1 MGFTPEQIKGRI
13 KSVAKQNNAD
23 ARTLMRIYMMERFL
37 ERLAQSE
44 YRDNFIIKGG
54 ILVTAMIGVAH
65 RSTMDIDTSMKNL
78 NLSAEDALRV
88 VNQVKDIDLDDGVS
102 FEVKDV
108 SNIMDEMEYPGIRVT
123 MNANVGRL
131 ITPLKIDISTGDVI
145 TPRAIE
151 FNYDLLLE
159 DRSISLWS
167 YNLETILAEK
177 LQTVLARGILNT
189 RMRDFYDIRILLDTY
204 EDKVN
209 KAVLKD
215 AFAATCKKRGTDH
228 LQEQAEEIIKIIE
241 ANTKSKFVT
250 DAMMWFDKFS
260 CKRSDLIITVGRD
273 LVETVERRFNGKNVP
288 KTVMINNWIDEN
300 EIYPLES
307 DNERVVA
314 FKRKYGLDGKFV
326 IMYSGNIGLYYDLE
340 NLIKVVEKFG
350 AGTKTA
356 DGREVVFAFV
366 GAGSVLKT
374 LEDYVAEHNMENV
387 VFIPYQD
394 KADLIY
400 SLNAGDVHWCV
411 NAKGI
416 KGVSCPSKYY
426 GLASAARPVIG
437 VLESGSEIR
446 CIIEDTKGGL
456 CCEPG
461 EYDKVEENIRWFIN
475 RLSKNYLDLLV
486 AVLMYHRGQASID

>member
-37 ERLAQSE
+37 ERLTQSE

-65 RSTMDIDTSMKNL
+65 RSTMDIDTSMNNL

-159 DRSISLWS
+159 DRSIKLWS

-189 RMRDFYDIRILLDTY
+189 RMRDFYDIRMLLDTY

-215 AFAATCKKRGTDH
+215 AFAATCKKRGTDN
-228 LQEQAEEIIKIIE
+228 LQEQAEEIVKIIE
-241 ANTKSKFVT
+241 ADEQIQVLWRAYQKKYSYAADIDYASVIRGVRKLM
-250 DAMMWFDKFS
+250 D
-260 CKRSDLIITVGRD
+260 
-273 LVETVERRFNGKNVP
+273 
-288 KTVMINNWIDEN
+288 WI
-300 EIYPLES
+300 
-307 DNERVVA
+307 R
-314 FKRKYGLDGKFV
+314 
-326 IMYSGNIGLYYDLE
+326 
-340 NLIKVVEKFG
+340 
-350 AGTKTA
+350 
-356 DGREVVFAFV
+356 
-366 GAGSVLKT
+366 
-374 LEDYVAEHNMENV
+374 
-387 VFIPYQD
+387 
-394 KADLIY
+394 
-400 SLNAGDVHWCV
+400 
-411 NAKGI
+411 
-416 KGVSCPSKYY
+416 
-426 GLASAARPVIG
+426 
-437 VLESGSEIR
+437 
-446 CIIEDTKGGL
+446 
-456 CCEPG
+456 
-461 EYDKVEENIRWFIN
+461 
-475 RLSKNYLDLLV
+475 
-486 AVLMYHRGQASID
+486 

>member
-23 ARTLMRIYMMERFL
+23 ARTLMRIYMKERFL

-159 DRSISLWS
+159 DRSIKLWS

-189 RMRDFYDIRILLDTY
+189 RMRDFYDIRMLVDTY

-215 AFAATCKKRGTDH
+215 AFAATCKKRGTDN
-228 LQEQAEEIIKIIE
+228 LQEQAEEIVKIIE
-241 ANTKSKFVT
+241 ADEQIQVLWRAYQKKYSYAADIDYASVIRGVRKLM
-250 DAMMWFDKFS
+250 D
-260 CKRSDLIITVGRD
+260 
-273 LVETVERRFNGKNVP
+273 
-288 KTVMINNWIDEN
+288 WI
-300 EIYPLES
+300 
-307 DNERVVA
+307 R
-314 FKRKYGLDGKFV
+314 
-326 IMYSGNIGLYYDLE
+326 
-340 NLIKVVEKFG
+340 
-350 AGTKTA
+350 
-356 DGREVVFAFV
+356 
-366 GAGSVLKT
+366 
-374 LEDYVAEHNMENV
+374 
-387 VFIPYQD
+387 
-394 KADLIY
+394 
-400 SLNAGDVHWCV
+400 
-411 NAKGI
+411 
-416 KGVSCPSKYY
+416 
-426 GLASAARPVIG
+426 
-437 VLESGSEIR
+437 
-446 CIIEDTKGGL
+446 
-456 CCEPG
+456 
-461 EYDKVEENIRWFIN
+461 
-475 RLSKNYLDLLV
+475 
-486 AVLMYHRGQASID
+486 

>member
-189 RMRDFYDIRILLDTY
+189 RMRDFYDIRMLLDTY

-228 LQEQAEEIIKIIE
+228 LQEQAEEIIKII
-241 ANTKSKFVT
+241 
-250 DAMMWFDKFS
+250 DADEQLQVLWRAYQKKYSYAAEIDYAS
-260 CKRSDLIITVGRD
+260 VI
-273 LVETVERRFNGKNVP
+273 NGVRKL
-288 KTVMINNWIDEN
+288 MDWI
-300 EIYPLES
+300 
-307 DNERVVA
+307 R
-314 FKRKYGLDGKFV
+314 
-326 IMYSGNIGLYYDLE
+326 
-340 NLIKVVEKFG
+340 
-350 AGTKTA
+350 
-356 DGREVVFAFV
+356 
-366 GAGSVLKT
+366 
-374 LEDYVAEHNMENV
+374 
-387 VFIPYQD
+387 
-394 KADLIY
+394 
-400 SLNAGDVHWCV
+400 
-411 NAKGI
+411 
-416 KGVSCPSKYY
+416 
-426 GLASAARPVIG
+426 
-437 VLESGSEIR
+437 
-446 CIIEDTKGGL
+446 
-456 CCEPG
+456 
-461 EYDKVEENIRWFIN
+461 
-475 RLSKNYLDLLV
+475 
-486 AVLMYHRGQASID
+486 

>member
-189 RMRDFYDIRILLDTY
+189 RMRDFYDIRMLLDTY

-215 AFAATCKKRGTDH
+215 AFAATCKKRGTNH

-241 ANTKSKFVT
+241 ADEQLQVLWRAYQKKYSYAAEIDYASVISGVRKL
-250 DAMMWFDKFS
+250 M
-260 CKRSDLIITVGRD
+260 
-273 LVETVERRFNGKNVP
+273 
-288 KTVMINNWIDEN
+288 NWI
-300 EIYPLES
+300 
-307 DNERVVA
+307 R
-314 FKRKYGLDGKFV
+314 
-326 IMYSGNIGLYYDLE
+326 
-340 NLIKVVEKFG
+340 
-350 AGTKTA
+350 
-356 DGREVVFAFV
+356 
-366 GAGSVLKT
+366 
-374 LEDYVAEHNMENV
+374 
-387 VFIPYQD
+387 
-394 KADLIY
+394 
-400 SLNAGDVHWCV
+400 
-411 NAKGI
+411 
-416 KGVSCPSKYY
+416 
-426 GLASAARPVIG
+426 
-437 VLESGSEIR
+437 
-446 CIIEDTKGGL
+446 
-456 CCEPG
+456 
-461 EYDKVEENIRWFIN
+461 
-475 RLSKNYLDLLV
+475 
-486 AVLMYHRGQASID
+486 

>member
-102 FEVKDV
+102 FDVKDV

-131 ITPLKIDISTGDVI
+131 ITPLKIDISTGDMI

-189 RMRDFYDIRILLDTY
+189 RMRDFYDIRMLLDTY

-241 ANTKSKFVT
+241 ADEQLQVLWRAYQKKYSYAAEIDYASV
-250 DAMMWFDKFS
+250 
-260 CKRSDLIITVGRD
+260 I
-273 LVETVERRFNGKNVP
+273 NGVRKL
-288 KTVMINNWIDEN
+288 MDWI
-300 EIYPLES
+300 
-307 DNERVVA
+307 R
-314 FKRKYGLDGKFV
+314 
-326 IMYSGNIGLYYDLE
+326 
-340 NLIKVVEKFG
+340 
-350 AGTKTA
+350 
-356 DGREVVFAFV
+356 
-366 GAGSVLKT
+366 
-374 LEDYVAEHNMENV
+374 
-387 VFIPYQD
+387 
-394 KADLIY
+394 
-400 SLNAGDVHWCV
+400 
-411 NAKGI
+411 
-416 KGVSCPSKYY
+416 
-426 GLASAARPVIG
+426 
-437 VLESGSEIR
+437 
-446 CIIEDTKGGL
+446 
-456 CCEPG
+456 
-461 EYDKVEENIRWFIN
+461 
-475 RLSKNYLDLLV
+475 
-486 AVLMYHRGQASID
+486 

>member
-177 LQTVLARGILNT
+177 SQTVLARGILNT
-189 RMRDFYDIRILLDTY
+189 RMRDFYDIRMLLDTY

-241 ANTKSKFVT
+241 ADEQLQVLWRAYQKKYSYAAEIDYASVISGVRKLM
-250 DAMMWFDKFS
+250 D
-260 CKRSDLIITVGRD
+260 
-273 LVETVERRFNGKNVP
+273 
-288 KTVMINNWIDEN
+288 WI
-300 EIYPLES
+300 
-307 DNERVVA
+307 R
-314 FKRKYGLDGKFV
+314 
-326 IMYSGNIGLYYDLE
+326 
-340 NLIKVVEKFG
+340 
-350 AGTKTA
+350 
-356 DGREVVFAFV
+356 
-366 GAGSVLKT
+366 
-374 LEDYVAEHNMENV
+374 
-387 VFIPYQD
+387 
-394 KADLIY
+394 
-400 SLNAGDVHWCV
+400 
-411 NAKGI
+411 
-416 KGVSCPSKYY
+416 
-426 GLASAARPVIG
+426 
-437 VLESGSEIR
+437 
-446 CIIEDTKGGL
+446 
-456 CCEPG
+456 
-461 EYDKVEENIRWFIN
+461 
-475 RLSKNYLDLLV
+475 
-486 AVLMYHRGQASID
+486 

>member
-189 RMRDFYDIRILLDTY
+189 RMRDFYDIRMLLDTY

-215 AFAATCKKRGTDH
+215 AFAATCKKRETDH

-241 ANTKSKFVT
+241 ADEQLQVLWRAYQKKYSYAADIDYASVISGVRKLM
-250 DAMMWFDKFS
+250 D
-260 CKRSDLIITVGRD
+260 
-273 LVETVERRFNGKNVP
+273 
-288 KTVMINNWIDEN
+288 WI
-300 EIYPLES
+300 
-307 DNERVVA
+307 R
-314 FKRKYGLDGKFV
+314 
-326 IMYSGNIGLYYDLE
+326 
-340 NLIKVVEKFG
+340 
-350 AGTKTA
+350 
-356 DGREVVFAFV
+356 
-366 GAGSVLKT
+366 
-374 LEDYVAEHNMENV
+374 
-387 VFIPYQD
+387 
-394 KADLIY
+394 
-400 SLNAGDVHWCV
+400 
-411 NAKGI
+411 
-416 KGVSCPSKYY
+416 
-426 GLASAARPVIG
+426 
-437 VLESGSEIR
+437 
-446 CIIEDTKGGL
+446 
-456 CCEPG
+456 
-461 EYDKVEENIRWFIN
+461 
-475 RLSKNYLDLLV
+475 
-486 AVLMYHRGQASID
+486 

>member
-88 VNQVKDIDLDDGVS
+88 VNRVKDIDLDDGVS
-102 FEVKDV
+102 FDVKDV

-177 LQTVLARGILNT
+177 LQTVLARGIVNT
-189 RMRDFYDIRILLDTY
+189 RMRDFYDIRMLVDTY

-241 ANTKSKFVT
+241 ADEQLQVLWRAYQKKYSYAAEIDYASVISGVRKLM
-250 DAMMWFDKFS
+250 D
-260 CKRSDLIITVGRD
+260 
-273 LVETVERRFNGKNVP
+273 
-288 KTVMINNWIDEN
+288 WI
-300 EIYPLES
+300 
-307 DNERVVA
+307 R
-314 FKRKYGLDGKFV
+314 
-326 IMYSGNIGLYYDLE
+326 
-340 NLIKVVEKFG
+340 
-350 AGTKTA
+350 
-356 DGREVVFAFV
+356 
-366 GAGSVLKT
+366 
-374 LEDYVAEHNMENV
+374 
-387 VFIPYQD
+387 
-394 KADLIY
+394 
-400 SLNAGDVHWCV
+400 
-411 NAKGI
+411 
-416 KGVSCPSKYY
+416 
-426 GLASAARPVIG
+426 
-437 VLESGSEIR
+437 
-446 CIIEDTKGGL
+446 
-456 CCEPG
+456 
-461 EYDKVEENIRWFIN
+461 
-475 RLSKNYLDLLV
+475 
-486 AVLMYHRGQASID
+486 

>member
-78 NLSAEDALRV
+78 NLSAEGALRV
-88 VNQVKDIDLDDGVS
+88 VNRVKDIDLDDGVS

-189 RMRDFYDIRILLDTY
+189 RMRDFYDIRMLLDTY

-241 ANTKSKFVT
+241 ADEQLQVLWRAYQKKYSYAADIDYASVISGVRKLM
-250 DAMMWFDKFS
+250 D
-260 CKRSDLIITVGRD
+260 
-273 LVETVERRFNGKNVP
+273 
-288 KTVMINNWIDEN
+288 WI
-300 EIYPLES
+300 
-307 DNERVVA
+307 R
-314 FKRKYGLDGKFV
+314 
-326 IMYSGNIGLYYDLE
+326 
-340 NLIKVVEKFG
+340 
-350 AGTKTA
+350 
-356 DGREVVFAFV
+356 
-366 GAGSVLKT
+366 
-374 LEDYVAEHNMENV
+374 
-387 VFIPYQD
+387 
-394 KADLIY
+394 
-400 SLNAGDVHWCV
+400 
-411 NAKGI
+411 
-416 KGVSCPSKYY
+416 
-426 GLASAARPVIG
+426 
-437 VLESGSEIR
+437 
-446 CIIEDTKGGL
+446 
-456 CCEPG
+456 
-461 EYDKVEENIRWFIN
+461 
-475 RLSKNYLDLLV
+475 
-486 AVLMYHRGQASID
+486 

>member
-37 ERLAQSE
+37 ERLTQSE

-189 RMRDFYDIRILLDTY
+189 RMRDFYDIRMLLDTY

-215 AFAATCKKRGTDH
+215 AFAATCKKRGTDN

-241 ANTKSKFVT
+241 ADEQLQVLWRAYQKKYSYAADIDYASVISGVRKLMDWIRQVTIENRIASK
-250 DAMMWFDKFS
+250 ALQGSSWF
-260 CKRSDLIITVGRD
+260 RT
-273 LVETVERRFNGKNVP
+273 
-288 KTVMINNWIDEN
+288 
-300 EIYPLES
+300 
-307 DNERVVA
+307 
-314 FKRKYGLDGKFV
+314 DGKPCRAYFFA
-326 IMYSGNIGLYYDLE
+326 IFS
-340 NLIKVVEKFG
+340 KKF
-350 AGTKTA
+350 
-356 DGREVVFAFV
+356 
-366 GAGSVLKT
+366 L
-374 LEDYVAEHNMENV
+374 
-387 VFIPYQD
+387 P
-394 KADLIY
+394 
-400 SLNAGDVHWCV
+400 
-411 NAKGI
+411 
-416 KGVSCPSKYY
+416 
-426 GLASAARPVIG
+426 
-437 VLESGSEIR
+437 
-446 CIIEDTKGGL
+446 
-456 CCEPG
+456 
-461 EYDKVEENIRWFIN
+461 
-475 RLSKNYLDLLV
+475 LS
-486 AVLMYHRGQASID
+486 

>member
-13 KSVAKQNNAD
+13 KSVAKQNNAA

-189 RMRDFYDIRILLDTY
+189 RMRDFYDIRMLLNTY

-228 LQEQAEEIIKIIE
+228 LQEQAEDIIKII
-241 ANTKSKFVT
+241 
-250 DAMMWFDKFS
+250 DADEQLQVLWRAYQKKYSYAAEIDYASVISGVRKLMD
-260 CKRSDLIITVGRD
+260 
-273 LVETVERRFNGKNVP
+273 
-288 KTVMINNWIDEN
+288 WI
-300 EIYPLES
+300 
-307 DNERVVA
+307 R
-314 FKRKYGLDGKFV
+314 
-326 IMYSGNIGLYYDLE
+326 
-340 NLIKVVEKFG
+340 
-350 AGTKTA
+350 
-356 DGREVVFAFV
+356 
-366 GAGSVLKT
+366 
-374 LEDYVAEHNMENV
+374 
-387 VFIPYQD
+387 
-394 KADLIY
+394 
-400 SLNAGDVHWCV
+400 
-411 NAKGI
+411 
-416 KGVSCPSKYY
+416 
-426 GLASAARPVIG
+426 
-437 VLESGSEIR
+437 
-446 CIIEDTKGGL
+446 
-456 CCEPG
+456 
-461 EYDKVEENIRWFIN
+461 
-475 RLSKNYLDLLV
+475 
-486 AVLMYHRGQASID
+486 

>member
-54 ILVTAMIGVAH
+54 ILVTAMIGVSH

-177 LQTVLARGILNT
+177 LQTVLARGILNS
-189 RMRDFYDIRILLDTY
+189 RMRDFYDIRMLLDTY

-241 ANTKSKFVT
+241 ANEQLQVLWRAYQKKYSYAADIDYASVISGVRKLM
-250 DAMMWFDKFS
+250 D
-260 CKRSDLIITVGRD
+260 
-273 LVETVERRFNGKNVP
+273 
-288 KTVMINNWIDEN
+288 WI
-300 EIYPLES
+300 
-307 DNERVVA
+307 R
-314 FKRKYGLDGKFV
+314 
-326 IMYSGNIGLYYDLE
+326 
-340 NLIKVVEKFG
+340 
-350 AGTKTA
+350 
-356 DGREVVFAFV
+356 
-366 GAGSVLKT
+366 
-374 LEDYVAEHNMENV
+374 
-387 VFIPYQD
+387 
-394 KADLIY
+394 
-400 SLNAGDVHWCV
+400 
-411 NAKGI
+411 
-416 KGVSCPSKYY
+416 
-426 GLASAARPVIG
+426 
-437 VLESGSEIR
+437 
-446 CIIEDTKGGL
+446 
-456 CCEPG
+456 
-461 EYDKVEENIRWFIN
+461 
-475 RLSKNYLDLLV
+475 
-486 AVLMYHRGQASID
+486 

>member
-37 ERLAQSE
+37 ERLTQSE

-65 RSTMDIDTSMKNL
+65 RSTMDIDTSMNNL

-189 RMRDFYDIRILLDTY
+189 RMRDFYDIRMLVDTY

-215 AFAATCKKRGTDH
+215 AFAATCKKRGTDN
-228 LQEQAEEIIKIIE
+228 LQEQAEEIVKIIE
-241 ANTKSKFVT
+241 ADEQIQVLWRAYQKKYSYAADIDYASVIRGVRKLM
-250 DAMMWFDKFS
+250 D
-260 CKRSDLIITVGRD
+260 
-273 LVETVERRFNGKNVP
+273 
-288 KTVMINNWIDEN
+288 WI
-300 EIYPLES
+300 
-307 DNERVVA
+307 R
-314 FKRKYGLDGKFV
+314 
-326 IMYSGNIGLYYDLE
+326 
-340 NLIKVVEKFG
+340 
-350 AGTKTA
+350 
-356 DGREVVFAFV
+356 
-366 GAGSVLKT
+366 
-374 LEDYVAEHNMENV
+374 
-387 VFIPYQD
+387 
-394 KADLIY
+394 
-400 SLNAGDVHWCV
+400 
-411 NAKGI
+411 
-416 KGVSCPSKYY
+416 
-426 GLASAARPVIG
+426 
-437 VLESGSEIR
+437 
-446 CIIEDTKGGL
+446 
-456 CCEPG
+456 
-461 EYDKVEENIRWFIN
+461 
-475 RLSKNYLDLLV
+475 
-486 AVLMYHRGQASID
+486 

>member
-189 RMRDFYDIRILLDTY
+189 RMRDFYDIRMLLDTY
-204 EDKVN
+204 EDKAN

-241 ANTKSKFVT
+241 ADEQLRVLWRAYQKKYSYAAEIDYASVISGVRKLM
-250 DAMMWFDKFS
+250 D
-260 CKRSDLIITVGRD
+260 
-273 LVETVERRFNGKNVP
+273 
-288 KTVMINNWIDEN
+288 WI
-300 EIYPLES
+300 
-307 DNERVVA
+307 R
-314 FKRKYGLDGKFV
+314 
-326 IMYSGNIGLYYDLE
+326 
-340 NLIKVVEKFG
+340 
-350 AGTKTA
+350 
-356 DGREVVFAFV
+356 
-366 GAGSVLKT
+366 
-374 LEDYVAEHNMENV
+374 
-387 VFIPYQD
+387 
-394 KADLIY
+394 
-400 SLNAGDVHWCV
+400 
-411 NAKGI
+411 
-416 KGVSCPSKYY
+416 
-426 GLASAARPVIG
+426 
-437 VLESGSEIR
+437 
-446 CIIEDTKGGL
+446 
-456 CCEPG
+456 
-461 EYDKVEENIRWFIN
+461 
-475 RLSKNYLDLLV
+475 
-486 AVLMYHRGQASID
+486 

>member
-78 NLSAEDALRV
+78 NLSAEDALQV

-102 FEVKDV
+102 FDVKDV

-123 MNANVGRL
+123 MNANVGKL

-189 RMRDFYDIRILLDTY
+189 RMRDFYDIRMLLDTY

-241 ANTKSKFVT
+241 ANEQLQVLWRAYQKKYSYAADIDYASVISGVRKLM
-250 DAMMWFDKFS
+250 D
-260 CKRSDLIITVGRD
+260 
-273 LVETVERRFNGKNVP
+273 
-288 KTVMINNWIDEN
+288 WI
-300 EIYPLES
+300 
-307 DNERVVA
+307 R
-314 FKRKYGLDGKFV
+314 
-326 IMYSGNIGLYYDLE
+326 
-340 NLIKVVEKFG
+340 
-350 AGTKTA
+350 
-356 DGREVVFAFV
+356 
-366 GAGSVLKT
+366 
-374 LEDYVAEHNMENV
+374 
-387 VFIPYQD
+387 
-394 KADLIY
+394 
-400 SLNAGDVHWCV
+400 
-411 NAKGI
+411 
-416 KGVSCPSKYY
+416 
-426 GLASAARPVIG
+426 
-437 VLESGSEIR
+437 
-446 CIIEDTKGGL
+446 
-456 CCEPG
+456 
-461 EYDKVEENIRWFIN
+461 
-475 RLSKNYLDLLV
+475 
-486 AVLMYHRGQASID
+486 

>member
-37 ERLAQSE
+37 ERLARSE

-189 RMRDFYDIRILLDTY
+189 RMRDFYDIRMLLDTY

-241 ANTKSKFVT
+241 ADEQLQVLWRAYQKKYSYAAEMDYASVISGVRKL
-250 DAMMWFDKFS
+250 M
-260 CKRSDLIITVGRD
+260 
-273 LVETVERRFNGKNVP
+273 
-288 KTVMINNWIDEN
+288 NWI
-300 EIYPLES
+300 
-307 DNERVVA
+307 R
-314 FKRKYGLDGKFV
+314 
-326 IMYSGNIGLYYDLE
+326 
-340 NLIKVVEKFG
+340 
-350 AGTKTA
+350 
-356 DGREVVFAFV
+356 
-366 GAGSVLKT
+366 
-374 LEDYVAEHNMENV
+374 
-387 VFIPYQD
+387 
-394 KADLIY
+394 
-400 SLNAGDVHWCV
+400 
-411 NAKGI
+411 
-416 KGVSCPSKYY
+416 
-426 GLASAARPVIG
+426 
-437 VLESGSEIR
+437 
-446 CIIEDTKGGL
+446 
-456 CCEPG
+456 
-461 EYDKVEENIRWFIN
+461 
-475 RLSKNYLDLLV
+475 
-486 AVLMYHRGQASID
+486 

>member
-159 DRSISLWS
+159 DPSISLWS

-189 RMRDFYDIRILLDTY
+189 RMRDFYDIRMLLDTY

-241 ANTKSKFVT
+241 ADEQLQVLWRAYQKKYSYAAEIDYASV
-250 DAMMWFDKFS
+250 
-260 CKRSDLIITVGRD
+260 IRD
-273 LVETVERRFNGKNVP
+273 VRKL
-288 KTVMINNWIDEN
+288 MDWI
-300 EIYPLES
+300 
-307 DNERVVA
+307 R
-314 FKRKYGLDGKFV
+314 
-326 IMYSGNIGLYYDLE
+326 
-340 NLIKVVEKFG
+340 
-350 AGTKTA
+350 
-356 DGREVVFAFV
+356 
-366 GAGSVLKT
+366 
-374 LEDYVAEHNMENV
+374 
-387 VFIPYQD
+387 
-394 KADLIY
+394 
-400 SLNAGDVHWCV
+400 
-411 NAKGI
+411 
-416 KGVSCPSKYY
+416 
-426 GLASAARPVIG
+426 
-437 VLESGSEIR
+437 
-446 CIIEDTKGGL
+446 
-456 CCEPG
+456 
-461 EYDKVEENIRWFIN
+461 
-475 RLSKNYLDLLV
+475 
-486 AVLMYHRGQASID
+486 

>member
-23 ARTLMRIYMMERFL
+23 ARTLMRIYMIERFL

-189 RMRDFYDIRILLDTY
+189 RMRDFYDIRMLLDTY

-241 ANTKSKFVT
+241 ADEQLQVLWRAYQKKYSYAAEIDYASVISGVRKLM
-250 DAMMWFDKFS
+250 D
-260 CKRSDLIITVGRD
+260 
-273 LVETVERRFNGKNVP
+273 
-288 KTVMINNWIDEN
+288 WI
-300 EIYPLES
+300 
-307 DNERVVA
+307 R
-314 FKRKYGLDGKFV
+314 
-326 IMYSGNIGLYYDLE
+326 
-340 NLIKVVEKFG
+340 
-350 AGTKTA
+350 
-356 DGREVVFAFV
+356 
-366 GAGSVLKT
+366 
-374 LEDYVAEHNMENV
+374 
-387 VFIPYQD
+387 
-394 KADLIY
+394 
-400 SLNAGDVHWCV
+400 
-411 NAKGI
+411 
-416 KGVSCPSKYY
+416 
-426 GLASAARPVIG
+426 
-437 VLESGSEIR
+437 
-446 CIIEDTKGGL
+446 
-456 CCEPG
+456 
-461 EYDKVEENIRWFIN
+461 
-475 RLSKNYLDLLV
+475 
-486 AVLMYHRGQASID
+486 

>member
-189 RMRDFYDIRILLDTY
+189 RMRDFYDIRMLLDTY

-241 ANTKSKFVT
+241 ADEQLQVLWRAYQKKYSYAAEIDYASVI
-250 DAMMWFDKFS
+250 S
-260 CKRSDLIITVGRD
+260 GVGKLMD
-273 LVETVERRFNGKNVP
+273 
-288 KTVMINNWIDEN
+288 WI
-300 EIYPLES
+300 
-307 DNERVVA
+307 R
-314 FKRKYGLDGKFV
+314 
-326 IMYSGNIGLYYDLE
+326 
-340 NLIKVVEKFG
+340 
-350 AGTKTA
+350 
-356 DGREVVFAFV
+356 
-366 GAGSVLKT
+366 
-374 LEDYVAEHNMENV
+374 
-387 VFIPYQD
+387 
-394 KADLIY
+394 
-400 SLNAGDVHWCV
+400 
-411 NAKGI
+411 
-416 KGVSCPSKYY
+416 
-426 GLASAARPVIG
+426 
-437 VLESGSEIR
+437 
-446 CIIEDTKGGL
+446 
-456 CCEPG
+456 
-461 EYDKVEENIRWFIN
+461 
-475 RLSKNYLDLLV
+475 
-486 AVLMYHRGQASID
+486 

>member
-1 MGFTPEQIKGRI
+1 MGFTHEQIKGRI

-102 FEVKDV
+102 FEVKDA

-123 MNANVGRL
+123 MNANVGKL

-189 RMRDFYDIRILLDTY
+189 RMRDFYDIRMLLDTY

-241 ANTKSKFVT
+241 ADEQLQVLWRAYQKKYSYAAEIDYASVISGVRKL
-250 DAMMWFDKFS
+250 M
-260 CKRSDLIITVGRD
+260 
-273 LVETVERRFNGKNVP
+273 
-288 KTVMINNWIDEN
+288 NWI
-300 EIYPLES
+300 
-307 DNERVVA
+307 R
-314 FKRKYGLDGKFV
+314 
-326 IMYSGNIGLYYDLE
+326 
-340 NLIKVVEKFG
+340 
-350 AGTKTA
+350 
-356 DGREVVFAFV
+356 
-366 GAGSVLKT
+366 
-374 LEDYVAEHNMENV
+374 
-387 VFIPYQD
+387 
-394 KADLIY
+394 
-400 SLNAGDVHWCV
+400 
-411 NAKGI
+411 
-416 KGVSCPSKYY
+416 
-426 GLASAARPVIG
+426 
-437 VLESGSEIR
+437 
-446 CIIEDTKGGL
+446 
-456 CCEPG
+456 
-461 EYDKVEENIRWFIN
+461 
-475 RLSKNYLDLLV
+475 
-486 AVLMYHRGQASID
+486 

>member
-159 DRSISLWS
+159 DRSIKLWS

-189 RMRDFYDIRILLDTY
+189 RMRDFYDIRMLLDTY

-241 ANTKSKFVT
+241 ANEQLQVLWRAYQKKYSYAADIDYASVISGVRKLM
-250 DAMMWFDKFS
+250 D
-260 CKRSDLIITVGRD
+260 
-273 LVETVERRFNGKNVP
+273 
-288 KTVMINNWIDEN
+288 WI
-300 EIYPLES
+300 
-307 DNERVVA
+307 R
-314 FKRKYGLDGKFV
+314 
-326 IMYSGNIGLYYDLE
+326 
-340 NLIKVVEKFG
+340 
-350 AGTKTA
+350 
-356 DGREVVFAFV
+356 
-366 GAGSVLKT
+366 
-374 LEDYVAEHNMENV
+374 
-387 VFIPYQD
+387 
-394 KADLIY
+394 
-400 SLNAGDVHWCV
+400 
-411 NAKGI
+411 
-416 KGVSCPSKYY
+416 
-426 GLASAARPVIG
+426 
-437 VLESGSEIR
+437 
-446 CIIEDTKGGL
+446 
-456 CCEPG
+456 
-461 EYDKVEENIRWFIN
+461 
-475 RLSKNYLDLLV
+475 
-486 AVLMYHRGQASID
+486 

>member
-1 MGFTPEQIKGRI
+1 MGYTPEQIKGRI
-13 KSVAKQNNAD
+13 KNVAKQNNAD

-189 RMRDFYDIRILLDTY
+189 RMRDFYDIRMLLDTY

-209 KAVLKD
+209 KVVLKD
-215 AFAATCKKRGTDH
+215 AFAATCNKRGTNH

-241 ANTKSKFVT
+241 ADEQLRVLWRAYQKKYSYAAEIDYASVISGVRKLM
-250 DAMMWFDKFS
+250 D
-260 CKRSDLIITVGRD
+260 
-273 LVETVERRFNGKNVP
+273 
-288 KTVMINNWIDEN
+288 WI
-300 EIYPLES
+300 
-307 DNERVVA
+307 R
-314 FKRKYGLDGKFV
+314 
-326 IMYSGNIGLYYDLE
+326 
-340 NLIKVVEKFG
+340 
-350 AGTKTA
+350 
-356 DGREVVFAFV
+356 
-366 GAGSVLKT
+366 
-374 LEDYVAEHNMENV
+374 
-387 VFIPYQD
+387 
-394 KADLIY
+394 
-400 SLNAGDVHWCV
+400 
-411 NAKGI
+411 
-416 KGVSCPSKYY
+416 
-426 GLASAARPVIG
+426 
-437 VLESGSEIR
+437 
-446 CIIEDTKGGL
+446 
-456 CCEPG
+456 
-461 EYDKVEENIRWFIN
+461 
-475 RLSKNYLDLLV
+475 
-486 AVLMYHRGQASID
+486 

>member
-102 FEVKDV
+102 FDVKDV

-189 RMRDFYDIRILLDTY
+189 RMRDFYDIRMLLDTY

-209 KAVLKD
+209 KTVLKD

-241 ANTKSKFVT
+241 ADEQLQVLWRAYQKKYSYAADIDYASVISGVRKLM
-250 DAMMWFDKFS
+250 D
-260 CKRSDLIITVGRD
+260 
-273 LVETVERRFNGKNVP
+273 
-288 KTVMINNWIDEN
+288 WI
-300 EIYPLES
+300 
-307 DNERVVA
+307 R
-314 FKRKYGLDGKFV
+314 
-326 IMYSGNIGLYYDLE
+326 
-340 NLIKVVEKFG
+340 
-350 AGTKTA
+350 
-356 DGREVVFAFV
+356 
-366 GAGSVLKT
+366 
-374 LEDYVAEHNMENV
+374 
-387 VFIPYQD
+387 
-394 KADLIY
+394 
-400 SLNAGDVHWCV
+400 
-411 NAKGI
+411 
-416 KGVSCPSKYY
+416 
-426 GLASAARPVIG
+426 
-437 VLESGSEIR
+437 
-446 CIIEDTKGGL
+446 
-456 CCEPG
+456 
-461 EYDKVEENIRWFIN
+461 
-475 RLSKNYLDLLV
+475 
-486 AVLMYHRGQASID
+486 

>member
-123 MNANVGRL
+123 MNANVGKL

-189 RMRDFYDIRILLDTY
+189 RMRDFYDIRMLVDTY

-215 AFAATCKKRGTDH
+215 AFAATCKKRETDH

-241 ANTKSKFVT
+241 ADEQLQVLWRAYQKKYSYAAEIDYASV
-250 DAMMWFDKFS
+250 
-260 CKRSDLIITVGRD
+260 I
-273 LVETVERRFNGKNVP
+273 NGVRKL
-288 KTVMINNWIDEN
+288 MDWI
-300 EIYPLES
+300 
-307 DNERVVA
+307 R
-314 FKRKYGLDGKFV
+314 
-326 IMYSGNIGLYYDLE
+326 
-340 NLIKVVEKFG
+340 
-350 AGTKTA
+350 
-356 DGREVVFAFV
+356 
-366 GAGSVLKT
+366 
-374 LEDYVAEHNMENV
+374 
-387 VFIPYQD
+387 
-394 KADLIY
+394 
-400 SLNAGDVHWCV
+400 
-411 NAKGI
+411 
-416 KGVSCPSKYY
+416 
-426 GLASAARPVIG
+426 
-437 VLESGSEIR
+437 
-446 CIIEDTKGGL
+446 
-456 CCEPG
+456 
-461 EYDKVEENIRWFIN
+461 
-475 RLSKNYLDLLV
+475 
-486 AVLMYHRGQASID
+486 

>member
-189 RMRDFYDIRILLDTY
+189 RMRDFYDIRMLLDTY

-241 ANTKSKFVT
+241 ANEQLQVLWRAYEKKYSYAADIDYASVISGVRKL
-250 DAMMWFDKFS
+250 M
-260 CKRSDLIITVGRD
+260 
-273 LVETVERRFNGKNVP
+273 E
-288 KTVMINNWIDEN
+288 WI
-300 EIYPLES
+300 
-307 DNERVVA
+307 R
-314 FKRKYGLDGKFV
+314 
-326 IMYSGNIGLYYDLE
+326 
-340 NLIKVVEKFG
+340 
-350 AGTKTA
+350 
-356 DGREVVFAFV
+356 
-366 GAGSVLKT
+366 
-374 LEDYVAEHNMENV
+374 
-387 VFIPYQD
+387 
-394 KADLIY
+394 
-400 SLNAGDVHWCV
+400 
-411 NAKGI
+411 
-416 KGVSCPSKYY
+416 
-426 GLASAARPVIG
+426 
-437 VLESGSEIR
+437 
-446 CIIEDTKGGL
+446 
-456 CCEPG
+456 
-461 EYDKVEENIRWFIN
+461 
-475 RLSKNYLDLLV
+475 
-486 AVLMYHRGQASID
+486 

>member
-189 RMRDFYDIRILLDTY
+189 RMRDFYDIRMLLDTY

-215 AFAATCKKRGTDH
+215 AFAATCKKRGTDN
-228 LQEQAEEIIKIIE
+228 LQEQAEEIVKIIE
-241 ANTKSKFVT
+241 ADEQIQVLWRAYQKKYSYAAEIDYASVISGVRKLM
-250 DAMMWFDKFS
+250 D
-260 CKRSDLIITVGRD
+260 
-273 LVETVERRFNGKNVP
+273 
-288 KTVMINNWIDEN
+288 WI
-300 EIYPLES
+300 
-307 DNERVVA
+307 R
-314 FKRKYGLDGKFV
+314 
-326 IMYSGNIGLYYDLE
+326 
-340 NLIKVVEKFG
+340 
-350 AGTKTA
+350 
-356 DGREVVFAFV
+356 
-366 GAGSVLKT
+366 
-374 LEDYVAEHNMENV
+374 
-387 VFIPYQD
+387 
-394 KADLIY
+394 
-400 SLNAGDVHWCV
+400 
-411 NAKGI
+411 
-416 KGVSCPSKYY
+416 
-426 GLASAARPVIG
+426 
-437 VLESGSEIR
+437 
-446 CIIEDTKGGL
+446 
-456 CCEPG
+456 
-461 EYDKVEENIRWFIN
+461 
-475 RLSKNYLDLLV
+475 
-486 AVLMYHRGQASID
+486 

>member
-1 MGFTPEQIKGRI
+1 MGFTSEQIKGRI

-159 DRSISLWS
+159 DRSIRLWS

-189 RMRDFYDIRILLDTY
+189 RMRDFYDIRMLLDTY

-241 ANTKSKFVT
+241 ADEQLQVLWRAYQKKYSY
-250 DAMMWFDKFS
+250 AA
-260 CKRSDLIITVGRD
+260 
-273 LVETVERRFNGKNVP
+273 E
-288 KTVMINNWIDEN
+288 IDYASVISGVRKLM
-300 EIYPLES
+300 EISSY
-307 DNERVVA
+307 
-314 FKRKYGLDGKFV
+314 
-326 IMYSGNIGLYYDLE
+326 
-340 NLIKVVEKFG
+340 
-350 AGTKTA
+350 
-356 DGREVVFAFV
+356 
-366 GAGSVLKT
+366 
-374 LEDYVAEHNMENV
+374 
-387 VFIPYQD
+387 
-394 KADLIY
+394 
-400 SLNAGDVHWCV
+400 
-411 NAKGI
+411 
-416 KGVSCPSKYY
+416 
-426 GLASAARPVIG
+426 
-437 VLESGSEIR
+437 
-446 CIIEDTKGGL
+446 
-456 CCEPG
+456 
-461 EYDKVEENIRWFIN
+461 
-475 RLSKNYLDLLV
+475 
-486 AVLMYHRGQASID
+486 

>member
-54 ILVTAMIGVAH
+54 ILVTAMIGVVH

-102 FEVKDV
+102 FDVKDV

-189 RMRDFYDIRILLDTY
+189 RMRDFYDIRMLLDTY

-241 ANTKSKFVT
+241 ADEQLQVLWRAYQKKYSYAAEIDYASV
-250 DAMMWFDKFS
+250 
-260 CKRSDLIITVGRD
+260 I
-273 LVETVERRFNGKNVP
+273 NGVRKL
-288 KTVMINNWIDEN
+288 MNWI
-300 EIYPLES
+300 
-307 DNERVVA
+307 R
-314 FKRKYGLDGKFV
+314 
-326 IMYSGNIGLYYDLE
+326 
-340 NLIKVVEKFG
+340 
-350 AGTKTA
+350 
-356 DGREVVFAFV
+356 
-366 GAGSVLKT
+366 
-374 LEDYVAEHNMENV
+374 
-387 VFIPYQD
+387 
-394 KADLIY
+394 
-400 SLNAGDVHWCV
+400 
-411 NAKGI
+411 
-416 KGVSCPSKYY
+416 
-426 GLASAARPVIG
+426 
-437 VLESGSEIR
+437 
-446 CIIEDTKGGL
+446 
-456 CCEPG
+456 
-461 EYDKVEENIRWFIN
+461 
-475 RLSKNYLDLLV
+475 
-486 AVLMYHRGQASID
+486 